1 MIRAG
6 RNAPRRRTERAR
18 HQLIAMANKLV
29 LKQPA
34 IGVH

>member
-1 MIRAG
+1 MIRA
-6 RNAPRRRTERAR
+6 ERAR
-18 HQLIAMANKLV
+18 HQLITMANKLV